1 MEKAVQEVLDAN
13 LPETYDRTLFK
24 TKCDDVFG
32 LVLDYASQGRKW
44 AA

>member
-1 MEKAVQEVLDAN
+1 MLIRRLAVEQILAS
-13 LPETYDRTLFK
+13 YDRVE
-24 TKCDDVFG
+24 KCDNVFE